1 MTTSTSTNV
10 LPMLLAEVEVVSVE
24 RLSPSFVRVELGGA
38 ELGDFGVDGERYDQR
53 IKLVF
58 PDPVTGGIT
67 SVADADESWLA
78 TWLDQPTEE
87 RGHMRTYTI
96 RDVRGSGVDTTIVVD
111 IVLHL
116 AGDQVGPGS
125 NWAADAA
132 PGDRLVMLAPRRGF
146 PFGGIEFAPAA
157 GADLLMVA
165 DETAVPAV
173 CTVLEQL
180 PPTATGAVFMEVPT
194 AADVLD
200 VRGPDGVSVT
210 WLARGDAP
218 LGQRLHDE
226 VVAHLGIPRRHR
238 RGRAPTRST
247 RTCGRRRPTR
257 PRARRSRLGACR
269 GPRVRRALR
278 LDRRRVQGRHRP
290 ASPPR
295 QRAAHRPE
303 PGRLHGLLAPGCRDE
318 VLIRAYAAVKLR
330 LRRVLAASLRRS
342 VWWWRAMSSTSVRAY
357 MAVLL
362 RLNAAGG

>member
-1 MTTSTSTNV
+1 MTTSTRANV

-24 RLSPSFVRVELGGA
+24 RLSPSFVRVVFGGA
-38 ELGDFGVDGERYDQR
+38 ELADFGVEGERYDQR
-53 IKLVF
+53 IKLIF
-58 PDPVTGGIT
+58 PDPETGAIT
-67 SVADADESWLA
+67 SVADADESWWT

-116 AGDQVGPGS
+116 VGDQVGPGS
-125 NWAADAA
+125 NWAAGAA

-146 PFGGIEFAPAA
+146 PYGGIEFAPAA

-200 VRGPDGVSVT
+200 VSGPDGVSVT
-210 WLARGDAP
+210 WLARDDAP

-226 VVAHLGIPRRHR
+226 VVAHLGIP
-238 RGRAPTRST
+238 GASVEVAADEVDPDLWETPSYSSSGEEIAPTRAV
-247 RTCGRRRPTR
+247 GHEF
-257 PRARRSRLGACR
+257 
-269 GPRVRRALR
+269 
-278 LDRRRVQGRHRP
+278 D
-290 ASPPR
+290 
-295 QRAAHRPE
+295 
-303 PGRLHGLLAPGCRDE
+303 GL
-318 VLIRAYAAVKLR
+318 YAWIAGESKVVTG
-330 LRRVLAASLRRS
+330 LRRHLVNELHIDRSQVAFMGYWRRG
-342 VWWWRAMSSTSVRAY
+342 VAMKS
-357 MAVLL
+357 
-362 RLNAAGG
+362 